1 MLDRAARRLVDPPL
15 ERLAAACAAR
25 KIGANAVTLAGFGF
39 GLLAMLGVAGEH
51 YLLALVPLG
60 LNRVAD
66 GLDGALARR
75 SRPTDLGGYLDIV
88 LDFIFYAG
96 FVLAFAVA
104 DPARGVAAAF
114 LIFSFV
120 GTGTSF
126 LAFAI
131 FEAKRGAVG
140 IGAASNGKA
149 FRYLGGLTEG
159 TETILLF
166 VFICLFPSAF
176 VPAAWLFG
184 IACWLTT
191 FGRILTAVRE
201 LR

>member
-1 MLDRAARRLVDPPL
+1 MLDRAARRLVDPTL
-15 ERLAAACAAR
+15 DRLAATLATR
-25 KIGANAVTLAGFGF
+25 QITANTVTLIGFGF
-39 GLLAMLGVAGEH
+39 GLLAMLLVATQL
-51 YLLALVPLG
+51 YLPALVALAL
-60 LNRVAD
+60 NRMAD

-104 DPARGVAAAF
+104 EPARGLAAAF

-120 GTGTSF
+120 GTGSSF

-131 FEAKRGAVG
+131 FVAKRGISG
-140 IGAASNGKA
+140 EDKA
-149 FRYLGGLTEG
+149 FRYLTGLTEG

-166 VFICLFPSAF
+166 AFLCLFPAAF
-176 VPAAWLFG
+176 DPAAWLFG
-184 IACWLTT
+184 TACWLTT
-191 FGRILTAVRE
+191 LGRVLTAVRE

>member
-15 ERLAAACAAR
+15 ERLAAVCAER
-25 KIGANAVTLAGFGF
+25 RISANTVTLIGFGF
-39 GLLAMLGVAGEH
+39 GLVAMFLVAGQH
-51 YLLALVPLG
+51 YIPALVALG
-60 LNRVAD
+60 FNRVAD

-75 SRPTDLGGYLDIV
+75 TQVTDLGGYLDIV

-96 FVLAFAVA
+96 FVLAFALA
-104 DPARGVAAAF
+104 EPARGVAAAF

-131 FEAKRGAVG
+131 FEAKRGRV
-140 IGAASNGKA
+140 STDKS
-149 FRYLGGLTEG
+149 FYYLSGLTEG

-166 VFICLFPSAF
+166 VFLCLFPVDF
-176 VPAAWLFG
+176 NPAAWLFG

-191 FGRILTAVRE
+191 LGRVLTAVRE

>member
-15 ERLAAACAAR
+15 ERLAAACAER
-25 KIGANAVTLAGFGF
+25 RIGANTVTLIGFGC
-39 GLLAMLGVAGEH
+39 GLVAMGLAASQ
-51 YLLALVPLG
+51 YYILALAALA
-60 LNRVAD
+60 LNRIAD

-75 SRPTDLGGYLDIV
+75 TRVTDLGGYLDIV

-96 FVLAFAVA
+96 FVLAFALA
-104 DPARGVAAAF
+104 EPTRGIAAAF

-126 LAFAI
+126 LAFAV
-131 FEAKRGAVG
+131 FEAKRGRV
-140 IGAASNGKA
+140 STDKS
-149 FRYLGGLTEG
+149 FYYLSGLTEG

-166 VFICLFPSAF
+166 VFLCLFPAAF
-176 VPAAWLFG
+176 SPAAWLFG

-191 FGRILTAVRE
+191 LGRVLTAVRE
-201 LR
+201 FR

>member
-1 MLDRAARRLVDPPL
+1 MLDLAARRLIDPPL
-15 ERLAAACAAR
+15 NRLAAALAAR
-25 KIGANAVTLAGFGF
+25 RVGANAITLAGFGF
-39 GLLAMLGVAGEH
+39 GLLAMTLVAGQF
-51 YLLALVPLG
+51 YLTALVPLAF
-60 LNRVAD
+60 NRLAD
-66 GLDGALARR
+66 GVDGALARQT
-75 SRPTDLGGYLDIV
+75 RPTDLGGYLDIV

-96 FVLAFAVA
+96 FVFAFALA
-104 DPARGVAAAF
+104 EPARGLAAAF

-126 LAFAI
+126 LGFAV
-131 FEAKRGAVG
+131 FAAKRGRIDADNVG
-140 IGAASNGKA
+140 AGKA

-166 VFICLFPSAF
+166 VFLCLFPAAF
-176 VPAAWLFG
+176 APTAWLFG

-191 FGRILTAVRE
+191 LGRVLTAARE

>member
-15 ERLAAACAAR
+15 GRLAAVLAAR
-25 KIGANAVTLAGFGF
+25 QVTANTVTLIGFGF
-39 GLLAMLGVAGEH
+39 GLLAMILVAGER
-51 YLLALVPLG
+51 YLPALAALAL
-60 LNRVAD
+60 NRLAD
-66 GLDGALARR
+66 GVDGALARR
-75 SRPTDLGGYLDIV
+75 TRPTDLGGYLDIV

-104 DPARGVAAAF
+104 EPARGVAAAF

-131 FEAKRGAVG
+131 FEAKRGAVSPLQ
-140 IGAASNGKA
+140 ANAGKA

-159 TETILLF
+159 TETFLF
-166 VFICLFPSAF
+166 FIFLCLFPAAF
-176 VPAAWLFG
+176 FPAAWLFG

-191 FGRILTAVRE
+191 LGRVLAAARE

>member
-15 ERLAAACAAR
+15 ERLAAACAER
-25 KIGANAVTLAGFGF
+25 RIGANTVTLIGFGF
-39 GLLAMLGVAGEH
+39 GLVAMGLAAGQ
-51 YLLALVPLG
+51 YYILALAALAF
-60 LNRVAD
+60 NRIAD

-75 SRPTDLGGYLDIV
+75 TRVTDLGGYLDIV

-96 FVLAFAVA
+96 FVLAFALA
-104 DPARGVAAAF
+104 EPTRGIAAAF

-126 LAFAI
+126 LAFAV
-131 FEAKRGAVG
+131 FEAKRGRV
-140 IGAASNGKA
+140 STDKS
-149 FRYLGGLTEG
+149 FHYLSGLTEG

-166 VFICLFPSAF
+166 VFLCLYPAAF
-176 VPAAWLFG
+176 NPAAWLFG

-191 FGRILTAVRE
+191 LGRVLTAVRE
-201 LR
+201 FR

>member
-1 MLDRAARRLVDPPL
+1 MFDRAARRLVDPPL
-15 ERLAAACAAR
+15 ERLAATLAAR
-25 KIGANAVTLAGFGF
+25 GIGANAVTLLGFGF
-39 GLLAMLGVAGEH
+39 GLVAMGLAASQFYTLA
-51 YLLALVPLG
+51 LLALA
-60 LNRVAD
+60 LNRIAD

-75 SRPTDLGGYLDIV
+75 TRVTDLGGYLDIV

-96 FVLAFAVA
+96 FVLAFALA

-131 FEAKRGAVG
+131 FATKRR
-140 IGAASNGKA
+140 IGMKGKG
-149 FRYLGGLTEG
+149 FHYLSGLTEG

-166 VFICLFPSAF
+166 IFLCLFPTAF
-176 VPAAWLFG
+176 VPAAWIFG
-184 IACWLTT
+184 ALCWATT
-191 FGRILTAVRE
+191 FGRIMTTVER

>member
-15 ERLAAACAAR
+15 ERLASLCVER
-25 KIGANAVTLAGFGF
+25 RIGANTVTLMGFGF
-39 GLLAMLGVAGEH
+39 GLVAMLLAANQH
-51 YLLALVPLG
+51 YLPALILVG
-60 LNRVAD
+60 LNRIAD
-66 GLDGALARR
+66 GLDGAVARR
-75 SRPTDLGGYLDIV
+75 TRPTDLGGYLDIV

-131 FEAKRGAVG
+131 FAAKRG
-140 IGAASNGKA
+140 IGMEGKG
-149 FRYLGGLTEG
+149 FHYLSGLTEG

-166 VFICLFPSAF
+166 IFVCLFPAAF
-176 VPAAWLFG
+176 VPAAWIFG
-184 IACWLTT
+184 ALCWATT
-191 FGRILTAVRE
+191 FGRIMTAVER